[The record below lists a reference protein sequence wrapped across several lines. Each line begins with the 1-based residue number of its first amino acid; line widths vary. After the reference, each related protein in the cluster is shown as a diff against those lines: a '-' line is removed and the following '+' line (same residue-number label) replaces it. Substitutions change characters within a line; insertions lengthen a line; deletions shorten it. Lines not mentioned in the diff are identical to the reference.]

1 MHSEAKS
8 TETQRRGLMRRVATR
23 VVTSLPANQK
33 SSTLR
38 IAVMVKAAVHTRLF
52 VRDNGGEQRRRLSES
67 RV

>member
-38 IAVMVKAAVHTRLF
+38 IAVVKAAVHTRLF
-52 VRDNGGEQRRRLSES
+52 VRVNGGEQRRLSES